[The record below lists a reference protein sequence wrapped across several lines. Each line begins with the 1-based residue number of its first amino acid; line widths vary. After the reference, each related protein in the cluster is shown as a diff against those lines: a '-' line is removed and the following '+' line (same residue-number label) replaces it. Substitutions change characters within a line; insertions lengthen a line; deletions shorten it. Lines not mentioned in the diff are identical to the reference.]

1 MRKVKKTVSVKKQF
15 KLHARIH
22 FSNDRI
28 YNIWIIPDIFCRNKS
43 CRLYVKKSSQDT
55 KDEANNNE
63 NRVYLIDFIS
73 ISLKFQVKTKIH
85 SPRLRIIHTVG
96 RIAFRVHTI
105 YRRRSKSQQ
114 IIATYIET

>member
-1 MRKVKKTVSVKKQF
+1 MLEYISAMTEFTTSGSFQTFSAGIKVAGFMS
-15 KLHARIH
+15 
-22 FSNDRI
+22 
-28 YNIWIIPDIFCRNKS
+28 
-43 CRLYVKKSSQDT
+43 KKSSQDT